1 MAYRSLPP
9 LPISMWI
16 NIRVLSMEAILRRV
30 DFPDPQAC
38 SISSG
43 QRDTIAQSL
52 NRFQKADDFL
62 GIQDRRKLLRLSPEN
77 DPFEGLLLSQGNAIE
92 EPQGAC
98 DSVDVRPRMVLCEQ
112 MQLVGADLLHAET
125 IGG

>member
-9 LPISMWI
+9 LPVSIWIS
-16 NIRVLSMEAILRRV
+16 IRVLSIEAILRTHA
-30 DFPDPQAC
+30 FPDPQAC

-52 NRFQKADDFL
+52 NRFQKAYDFL
-62 GIQDRRKLLRLSPEN
+62 DIQDRRKLLRLSAEN

-98 DSVDVRPRMVLCEQ
+98 DLVDVRPRMVLCDE
-112 MQLVGADLLHAET
+112 MQLVGTDLLHAET
-125 IGG
+125 IWG

>member
-1 MAYRSLPP
+1 VDQHPRAVDRGDPQT
-9 LPISMWI
+9 
-16 NIRVLSMEAILRRV
+16 R
-30 DFPDPQAC
+30 DFPDSQAC

-52 NRFQKADDFL
+52 NRFQKAYDFL
-62 GIQDRRKLLRLSPEN
+62 GIQDRRKLLRLSAEN

-98 DSVDVRPRMVLCEQ
+98 DLVDVRPRMVLCDE

-125 IGG
+125 IWG